1 MKILIAGNGKVGST
15 LTKQLSAEGY
25 DLTLID
31 SDPSVLEAGVE
42 RYDVMA
48 VQGNCA
54 AMDVLQEA
62 GVADADL
69 LIAVT
74 GEDEVNLLCCMT
86 AHGLNPRLHTIARI
100 RNPEYT
106 EQIHRMRGAFGL
118 SLVVNPELQ
127 TAIEIERLLR
137 YPGFLKRDTFAKGRV
152 EIVELRVDEHSKLRD
167 VSLSAMYGIVKCRVL
182 VCAVLRN
189 GEAIMPDGNFVLKA
203 GDRLFVTAPAANLA
217 TLLKNLGLLTHKVK
231 RVILA
236 GGGRVS
242 FYLAHQMEK
251 SGIAVRL
258 IEKNRDRCVQLA
270 SLLPNADIVH
280 GDASDQS
287 LLESE
292 GLANCDALVSLTGMD
307 ELNVIISLYGS
318 SCGVPQTITKLSWM
332 ENTAMLDNLPLDSL
346 VCPHDLC
353 SNTIT
358 RYVRAMRHQTG
369 AALTVHTIADEQ
381 AAAMEFLVDEKTKN
395 CGKKLKDIRLKR
407 GVLLVSITHGSR
419 TEIPGGDSSFRQG
432 DTLVLVT
439 RSGTAIRQLNDIF
452 E

>member
-31 SDPSVLEAGVE
+31 SDPLVLQTGVE
-42 RYDVMA
+42 RYDVMG

-62 GVADADL
+62 GVADADV

-106 EQIHRMRGAFGL
+106 EQIHQMRGAFGL

-167 VSLSAMYGIVKCRVL
+167 VSLGAMNGIVKCRVL
-182 VCAVLRN
+182 VCAVLRD
-189 GEAIMPDGNFVLKA
+189 GEAIMPDGNFVLKE
-203 GDRLFVTAPAANLA
+203 GDRLFVTAPAANLT

-242 FYLAHQMEK
+242 FYLAHQMEN

-258 IEKNRDRCVQLA
+258 IEKNRDRCVRLA
-270 SLLPNADIVH
+270 SQLPKTDIVH
-280 GDASDQS
+280 GDASDQA

-292 GLANCDALVSLTGMD
+292 GLADCDALVSLTGMD

-332 ENTAMLDNLPLDSL
+332 ENTSILDKLPLDSL

-358 RYVRAMRHQTG
+358 RYVRAMQHQSG

-381 AAAMEFLVDEKTKN
+381 AEAMEFLVDEKTKN
-395 CGKKLKDIRLKR
+395 CGKKLKDIRLRR

-419 TEIPGGDSSFRQG
+419 TEIPSGDSSFRVG

-439 RSGTAIRQLNDIF
+439 RSSTAIRQLNDIF